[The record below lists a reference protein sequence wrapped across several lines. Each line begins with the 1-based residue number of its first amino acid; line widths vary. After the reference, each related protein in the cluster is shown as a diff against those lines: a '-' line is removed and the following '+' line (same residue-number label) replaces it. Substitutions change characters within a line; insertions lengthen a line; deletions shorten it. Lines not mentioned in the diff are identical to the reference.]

1 MAPPAPSIIQAFVNG
16 PPASRKTTL
25 CQMASD
31 KYGLIVLSTG
41 QLLRQ
46 HITDRTVLGQLAKTA
61 IKSRQLIPD
70 AVIINMI
77 ATRVAEADCQTVGW
91 ILDGFPRTVDQ
102 ALALS
107 RHTSLR
113 LKQVIVLTV
122 SRFLLL

>member
-1 MAPPAPSIIQAFVNG
+1 
-16 PPASRKTTL
+16 
-25 CQMASD
+25 MASD
-31 KYGLIVLSTG
+31 KYGLIVHSTG

-77 ATRVAEADCQTVGW
+77 ATRVDEADCQTVGW

-122 SRFLLL
+122 SLVLLL